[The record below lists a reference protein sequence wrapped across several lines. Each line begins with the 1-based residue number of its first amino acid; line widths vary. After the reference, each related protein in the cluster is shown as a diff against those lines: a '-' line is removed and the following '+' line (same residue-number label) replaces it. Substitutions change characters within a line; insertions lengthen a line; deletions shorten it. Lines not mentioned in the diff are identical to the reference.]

1 MCQRTPYHHGKKN
14 KEEIFQT
21 NKSEF
26 GVKKVKPEKYETLN
40 KAVKK
45 WLLILRSENVLVSG
59 PMLNEKALKFANELS
74 IEGFHASEWWLEK
87 WKKRYVKNF
96 FHRQINTLQQYAKF
110 FL

>member
-45 WLLILRSENVLVSG
+45 WLLILRSENVAVGG
-59 PMLNEKALKFANELS
+59 PVLKEKAFEFADE
-74 IEGFHASEWWLEK
+74 
-87 WKKRYVKNF
+87 
-96 FHRQINTLQQYAKF
+96 
-110 FL
+110 